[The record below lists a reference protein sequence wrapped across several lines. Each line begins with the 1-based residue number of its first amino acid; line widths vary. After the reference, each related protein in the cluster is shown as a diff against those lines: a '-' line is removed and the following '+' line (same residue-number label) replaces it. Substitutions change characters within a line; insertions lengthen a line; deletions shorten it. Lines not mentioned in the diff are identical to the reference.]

1 MDFFPFGLGILTPWS
16 GKTYVMHHI
25 FRRKKIE
32 EWEKAKPEH
41 RKNLKIWG

>member
-1 MDFFPFGLGILTPWS
+1 MDFFSVWS

-25 FRRKKIE
+25 FRRRKIE

-41 RKNLKIWG
+41 RKNLKDLGLSIS